1 MLPKIQTPMFD
12 VVIPSSQK
20 KVKIRPMLV
29 KEEKILLMAKQSTD
43 RKDILDAVTQIV
55 NNCIIGTET
64 NVEKLA
70 LFDIE
75 YLFIKIRSVSI
86 SNKAKV
92 SYRDNEDEKVYDF
105 EVDLDKVE
113 IIKPESQNVINIGSN
128 ISVIL
133 KYPQVS
139 VYTEKGFFDLP
150 EDKMFDKILTF
161 SIDKVFEGDKVYP
174 IQNSNVKEIQDF
186 IDSIPAKEYGSIRD
200 FFVNTPSL
208 NYEIKY
214 TNSKGT
220 ERIIKLTTLDD
231 FFTFV

>member
-1 MLPKIQTPMFD
+1 MLPKIQFPMFD

-20 KVKIRPMLV
+20 KIKIRPMLV

-55 NNCIIGTET
+55 NNCIVSNDIQT
-64 NVEKLA
+64 EKLA

-75 YLFIKIRSVSI
+75 YLFIKIRAISVS
-86 SNKAKV
+86 NLAKV

-113 IIKPESQNVINIGSN
+113 MTKPEVKNIISLGSN
-128 ISVIL
+128 LSIVL

-139 VYTEKGFFDLP
+139 IYSEKGFFDLA
-150 EDKMFDKILTF
+150 EDKMFDKIF
-161 SIDKVFEGDKVYP
+161 SASIDKIYDGDKAYNLE
-174 IQNSNVKEIQDF
+174 NSTHKEIQEF
-186 IDSIPAKEYGSIRD
+186 IDSIPAKEYSNIRE
-200 FFVNTPSL
+200 FFINVPSL

-214 TNSKGT
+214 TNEKGT